1 MGISGKMCI
10 RYLPIAQKFVPSQR
24 LNTRTWEGSQLPAP
38 QRIRG
43 VSESGSTRETG
54 LEKIARVMLMV
65 KLNLICAF
73 GSQGNT
79 VDQAKLEYC

>member
-1 MGISGKMCI
+1 MGTSGKMCI
-10 RYLPIAQKFVPSQR
+10 RYPPAAQKFVPSQR
-24 LNTRTWEGSQLPAP
+24 LNTRTWEGSQL

>member
-1 MGISGKMCI
+1 MGISGKMYI
-10 RYLPIAQKFVPSQR
+10 RYPPIAQKFVPSQR
-24 LNTRTWEGSQLPAP
+24 LNIRTWEGSLL

-79 VDQAKLEYC
+79 VDQTKLEYC